1 MYNRIDVNIEIEVLK
16 LGSNGIKDPRFNTV
30 DKVEIRVLKNGT
42 MKGEIKMELMNVA
55 EIAEVEDSVDE

>member
-1 MYNRIDVNIEIEVLK
+1 VYNSINVNIEIEVLK

-30 DKVEIRVLKNGT
+30 DKVEIRVVKNGT
-42 MKGEIKMELMNVA
+42 MKGEIEMELMNVA